1 MRWPR
6 SARKPRM
13 SQPKR
18 YTSPIGGWVAN
29 RNVAEAQAPGLPQA
43 AAVLDNFFPYATT
56 VIMRRGSELHATLG
70 DANKPVKS
78 LFKYVN
84 GGNQRLFGATDNQIF
99 DITLVQ
105 NANSWRIG
113 TSSADDI
120 KTDQN
125 DLLGELSTKGL
136 DVLNDQK
143 NGDWSVVQFATA
155 GGGIFLRGVNGEDKP
170 FVYDGAA
177 FATDPALTMPA
188 TETIVKPED
197 MAFVWAYK
205 NRLFFV
211 QRNSLNFWYL
221 PVDQIGGELK
231 KFPLGGIFNEGG
243 SLLFGASWSLASGS
257 SGGLSEQCVFVS
269 TEGEVAVFQ
278 GDNPS
283 DATAWDK
290 VGVYKIGKPLGK
302 KAMIRAGGDLIIA
315 TTTGFVPLSQA
326 IQRDVAALSPAT
338 VSYPIVDAWNEACLL
353 RGNDGWHAMLWTERQ
368 MVLVVPPHLNGSS
381 PVMFVANALTGKWCR
396 FTGWTSNCMEVFQG
410 QLYFGS
416 LGGEVIKANI
426 GGSDKGNTYTAAY
439 LPLFEDYGQP
449 AFMKL
454 AKIARFT
461 IRASAK
467 LNMAVKLH
475 VEYDKEL
482 PPAPNATAVTS
493 TQEWGT
499 AIWGESTWGA
509 ASQVILNNDWQAIG
523 GGGYVVAPS
532 CQVTSG
538 YIVPLDAEIMST
550 DLTYEMTDVPA

>member
-1 MRWPR
+1 M
-6 SARKPRM
+6 
-13 SQPKR
+13 
-18 YTSPIGGWVAN
+18 
-29 RNVAEAQAPGLPQA
+29 
-43 AAVLDNFFPYATT
+43 
-56 VIMRRGSELHATLG
+56 
-70 DANKPVKS
+70 
-78 LFKYVN
+78 N
-84 GGNQRLFGATDNQIF
+84 GGNQRLFGATDTQVF
-99 DITLVQ
+99 DITSVQ
-105 NANSWRIG
+105 SPYSWRIG
-113 TSSADDI
+113 TSTDDDI

-125 DLLGELSTKGL
+125 DLIGERSTTGL
-136 DVLNDQK
+136 DVLNNLH
-143 NGDWSVVQFATA
+143 NGDWSVVQFANA
-155 GGGIFLRGVNGEDKP
+155 DGGIFLRGVNGEDKP
-170 FVYDGAA
+170 FVYDGTA
-177 FATDPALTMPA
+177 FVTDPELTMPA
-188 TETIVKPED
+188 GETVVKPED
-197 MAFVWAYK
+197 MSYVWAYK
-205 NRLFFV
+205 SRLFFV
-211 QRNSLNFWYL
+211 QRDSLNFWYL

-231 KFPLGGIFNEGG
+231 KFPMGGIFGEGG
-243 SLLFGASWSLASGS
+243 SLLFGASWSLDSGS

-278 GDNPS
+278 GDNPG
-283 DATAWDK
+283 DAAAWDK
-290 VGVYKIGKPLGK
+290 VNVYKIGKPLGK
-302 KAMIRAGGDLIIA
+302 KAVIRAGGDLIIA

-353 RGNDGWHAMLWTERQ
+353 RGNEGWHAMLWPERQ

-416 LGGEVIKANI
+416 LEGEVIKANI

-454 AKIARFT
+454 AKIVRFT

-467 LNMAVKLH
+467 LNMTVKLH

-509 ASQVILNNDWQAIG
+509 ASQTILNNDWQAIG

-550 DLTYEMTDVPA
+550 DLTFEMTDVPA

>member
-1 MRWPR
+1 MKWPR
-6 SARKPRM
+6 TPRKPRI
-13 SQPKR
+13 STPKR

-29 RNVAEAQAPGLPQA
+29 RNIAQPTAPGEPQA
-43 AAVLDNFFPYATT
+43 AAILDNFFPYATT

-70 DANKPVKS
+70 DSTQPVRS

-84 GGNQRLFGATDNQIF
+84 GSNQRLFGATDTQIF

-105 NANSWRIG
+105 SPYSWRIG
-113 TSSADDI
+113 TGTEDDI

-125 DLLGELSTKGL
+125 DLLGEFSTKGL
-136 DVLNDQK
+136 NVLNNLK
-143 NGDWSVVQFATA
+143 NGDWSVVQFATS
-155 GGGIFLRGVNGEDKP
+155 GGIFLRGVNGEDTP

-177 FATDPALTMPA
+177 FSTAPALILPT
-188 TETIVKPED
+188 TETAVKPED

-211 QRNSLNFWYL
+211 QRNSLNVWYL

-231 KFPLGGIFNEGG
+231 KFPLGGIFGEGG
-243 SLLFGASWSLASGS
+243 SVLFGASWSLDSGS
-257 SGGLSEQCVFVS
+257 SGGLSEQCIFVS

-278 GDNPS
+278 GANPGDAS
-283 DATAWDK
+283 DWNK
-290 VGVYKIGKPLGK
+290 VGVYKIGKPLGR
-302 KAMIRAGGDLIIA
+302 KATIRAGGDLIIA
-315 TTTGFVPLSQA
+315 TTTGFIPLSQA
-326 IQRDVAALSPAT
+326 IQRDVAALSPAS
-338 VSYPIVDAWNEACLL
+338 VSYPIVDAWNEACML
-353 RGNDGWHAMLWTERQ
+353 RGNTGWHAMLWAERQ

-416 LGGEVIKANI
+416 LEGEVIKANI

-449 AFMKL
+449 AFLKL
-454 AKIARFT
+454 AKLVRFT
-461 IRASAK
+461 IRAAAK

-499 AIWGESTWGA
+499 AIWGESAWGA
-509 ASQVILNNDWQAIG
+509 ASQTILNNDWQAIG

-538 YIVPLDAEIMST
+538 YVVPLDAEIMST
-550 DLTYEMTDVPA
+550 DLTFEMTDVPA